1 MPFTFV
7 QPGPAYLFII
17 KKNYTMEKVPFT
29 PAGLQQLLTTLYALS
44 DQELNLVANALHQ
57 NFKLWVA
64 EHFDLD
70 EAQLAYLNSL
80 DERFVSQAAA
90 RGSYFMAHRLP
101 IALNKME
108 APALSSDGKDRGK
121 LLNLNESSNSN
132 FTPELAYSNLES
144 LTFNIT
150 YFN

>member
-1 MPFTFV
+1 
-7 QPGPAYLFII
+7 
-17 KKNYTMEKVPFT
+17 MEKVPFT

-44 DQELNLVANALHQ
+44 DQELNLVADALHQ

-70 EAQLAYLNSL
+70 EAQLAYLYSL

-101 IALNKME
+101 IGLNKMN
-108 APALSSDGKDRGK
+108 ASTVSDDGKDRGK

-132 FTPELAYSNLES
+132 FTPELAYSNLEV